1 VVRCLTALEAA
12 SAYRAAG
19 LSVIPVCPDGTK
31 APALVTWRPYRGQP
45 PRPDEVE
52 RWFGNGHAWGVA
64 VVCGH
69 VSRDL
74 EVLDFDRGDAFE
86 RWRLS
91 VEAVRP
97 GFLAAVPRVRTP
109 RGGVHLYL
117 FRRMAGPSRKLWKD
131 AAGKT
136 VAEVKGEGGYVL
148 APGCPPACHPA
159 GKEYRWEV
167 PLPGV
172 PCAA

>member
-1 VVRCLTALEAA
+1 VRCLTALEAA

-19 LSVIPVCPDGTK
+19 LSVIPICADGTRC
-31 APALVTWRPYRGQP
+31 PAIPAWKPYMHRPATAG
-45 PRPDEVE
+45 EVAH
-52 RWFGNGHAWGVA
+52 WFGNGHARGLA

-69 VSRDL
+69 VSRNL
-74 EVLDFDRGDAFE
+74 EVLDIERADAFE
-86 RWRLS
+86 RWRKE

-97 GFLAAVPRVRTP
+97 GCLDAVPRVRTP

-117 FRRMAGPSRKLWKD
+117 FRKMAGPCRKLWRSPV
-131 AAGKT
+131 GQT

-148 APGCPPACHPA
+148 APGCPGACHPT

-167 PLPGV
+167 PLPEV